1 MLSAYELNRVSNND
15 SFFLTVKVRVYSLD
29 ENLKPLQKEV
39 PFNYYTKY
47 ATNLNRNLTMAFSL
61 YEQLYYYNTSKY
73 GIKLS
78 IIE

>member
-39 PFNYYTKY
+39 T
-47 ATNLNRNLTMAFSL
+47 LTFIVSMPL
-61 YEQLYYYNTSKY
+61 
-73 GIKLS
+73 I
-78 IIE
+78 

>member
-39 PFNYYTKY
+39 T
-47 ATNLNRNLTMAFSL
+47 LT
-61 YEQLYYYNTSKY
+61 
-73 GIKLS
+73 IILS
-78 IIE
+78 MPLI